1 MVVRLNLRKENSVL
15 SRLVTGIFFYVLFSK
30 ELVLKKSS
38 HAKPIKCPNLVLRA
52 WRYDFRSD
60 DVVSEEEL
68 NFLIST
74 NYFQQPHDETNLGK
88 VKELNN
94 LLRYQTDEDF

>member
-1 MVVRLNLRKENSVL
+1 M
-15 SRLVTGIFFYVLFSK
+15 
-30 ELVLKKSS
+30 LKKSS

-74 NYFQQPHDETNLGK
+74 NYFQQPHDETNLGI
-88 VKELNN
+88 VKELDNV
-94 LLRYQTDEDF
+94 LSYQTDEDI